1 MHEHKHFVGT
11 QSGRRDCLFYA
22 SSRSAG
28 ELDDEQAARGPSI
41 WAGVDGSH
49 QGDYTAFVNH
59 LHNVNDS
66 CYTTPMTTATITRA
80 DGTSIILPDPG
91 QPNLEFEQP
100 ADRARLERVAAA
112 LTANG
117 FQAQVAESAA
127 AARELA
133 LAGIPEG
140 AEVHIA
146 LSETMRELGITAE
159 VDDSGRY
166 ESVRTRLRAL
176 DRQTQSR
183 EMRKLGAAP
192 DYMLGS
198 AAAVTD
204 GGEILVASGSGS
216 QLGAYAYAAGKLI
229 LVVGH
234 QKLVRDI
241 DEGLRRLREYSL
253 PREYARMQGLGHPGS
268 ALGKTLMFHQEL
280 SGRTRVILVPE
291 TLGY

>member
-1 MHEHKHFVGT
+1 MV
-11 QSGRRDCLFYA
+11 
-22 SSRSAG
+22 
-28 ELDDEQAARGPSI
+28 
-41 WAGVDGSH
+41 
-49 QGDYTAFVNH
+49 
-59 LHNVNDS
+59 
-66 CYTTPMTTATITRA
+66 TATITRA
-80 DGTSIILPDPG
+80 DGASITLPDPG
-91 QPNLEFEQP
+91 PANLEFEQP

-112 LTANG
+112 LTARG
-117 FQAQVAESAA
+117 FQAQVADS

-146 LSETMRELGITAE
+146 LSETMRELGITSE
-159 VDDSGRY
+159 VDESGRY
-166 ESVRTRLRAL
+166 ESVRMRLRAL
-176 DRQTQSR
+176 DRQTQGR

-216 QLGAYAYAAGKLI
+216 QLGAYAYAGGKLI

-234 QKLVRDI
+234 QKLVRDV

-253 PREYARMQGLGHPGS
+253 PREYERMQGLGHPGA
-268 ALGKTLMFHQEL
+268 ALGKTLILHMEL
-280 SGRTRVILVPE
+280 PAEPASSSSPRRSATDRA
-291 TLGY
+291 